1 MNGAIAVGV
10 FDGMHLGHRALLTRA
25 LERAAGEPTVAVS
38 FDPHP
43 DVVLAREFR
52 PFAPLTPLPEKQAR
66 IERMG
71 IALRVLPFT
80 RELARLEPEVF
91 VERHLVQP
99 LAPRWL
105 VVGEDFALG
114 RARAG
119 NVARLRELG
128 RQFGFEVDALPL
140 HVADGAPVT
149 STRIREL
156 LAQGG
161 VAEAARLLGRPY
173 GFTALVVGGDRVGRT
188 LGFPTANLRLHDEQ
202 QVPAHGIY
210 AVWARL
216 AGERTW
222 HMGAMSIGVRPTFGG
237 GLRTLEV
244 HLLDWDGDLYG
255 RDLQV
260 SFADW
265 IRPEQ
270 AFAGSDALVTAM
282 HADVAETR
290 ERLARLGPPED
301 EFAPAPRRPADRAAQ
316 AARGPAADPPK

>member
-1 MNGAIAVGV
+1 MSGAVAVGV
-10 FDGMHLGHRALLTRA
+10 FDGVHLGHRALLARA

-52 PFAPLTPLPEKQAR
+52 PYAPLTPLPEKHAR

-71 IALRVLPFT
+71 IELRVLPFT
-80 RELARLEPEVF
+80 RELASLEPDVF
-91 VERHLVQP
+91 VERHLVGP
-99 LAPRWL
+99 FAPRWL

-128 RQFGFEVDALPL
+128 QRHGFQVDALPL

-149 STRIREL
+149 STRIRAL
-156 LAQGG
+156 LGEG
-161 VAEAARLLGRPY
+161 RVAEAARLLGRPY
-173 GFTALVVGGDRVGRT
+173 GFTALVVGGDRIGRT

-202 QVPAHGIY
+202 QVPAHGVY

-216 AGERTW
+216 AGDRAW
-222 HMGAMSIGVRPTFGG
+222 RMGAMSIGVRPTFGG

-244 HLLDWDGDLYG
+244 HVLDWDGDVYG
-255 RDLQV
+255 QDLQV
-260 SFADW
+260 ALADW
-265 IRPEQ
+265 LRPEK
-270 AFAGSDALVTAM
+270 AFAGSDALTTAM
-282 HADVAETR
+282 HADVAEAR
-290 ERLARLGPPED
+290 ARLARSGPPD
-301 EFAPAPRRPADRAAQ
+301 EESAPFRRAPAESRRT
-316 AARGPAADPPK
+316 GPGHGAPERPN